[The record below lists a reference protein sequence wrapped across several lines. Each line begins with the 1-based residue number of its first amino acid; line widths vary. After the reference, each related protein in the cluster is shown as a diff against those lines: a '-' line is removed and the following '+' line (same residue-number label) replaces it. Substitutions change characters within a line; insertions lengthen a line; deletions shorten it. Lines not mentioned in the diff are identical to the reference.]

1 MNKRKDFVTSLHK
14 ILRSKNKLTIF
25 FLFKSG
31 GIYNPRFFFKSFR
44 AFTNGGLFLDKRPI
58 SFGAAKLAK
67 FSRSK
72 LWVEDTRRRV
82 FPNLPPTRKLG
93 T

>member
-31 GIYNPRFFFKSFR
+31 GIYNPRFFLNRFERLRMAGF
-44 AFTNGGLFLDKRPI
+44 F
-58 SFGAAKLAK
+58 
-67 FSRSK
+67 
-72 LWVEDTRRRV
+72 
-82 FPNLPPTRKLG
+82 
-93 T
+93 